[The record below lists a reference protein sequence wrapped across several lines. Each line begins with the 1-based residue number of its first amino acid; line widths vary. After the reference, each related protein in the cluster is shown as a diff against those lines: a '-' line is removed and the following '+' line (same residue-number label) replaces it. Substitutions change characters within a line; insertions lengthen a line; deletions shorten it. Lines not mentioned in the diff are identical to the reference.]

1 MNNAPVFI
9 VDDDVDDHE
18 IIHEIWNELGIKNP
32 LLFFT
37 SGQEV
42 LDHVKKDPTNPF
54 IIISDVNLPRMD
66 GFELRQKLLDE
77 NSFHYKSIPF
87 VFWSTLASNEQIKKA
102 YDYGAQGF
110 FIKASNYSML
120 KESLNMIITYWKT
133 SKAPVVNGQ

>member
-9 VDDDVDDHE
+9 VDDDVDDRE

-32 LLFFT
+32 LLFFA
-37 SGQEV
+37 SGHEV

-77 NSFHYKSIPF
+77 HSFHYKSIPF
-87 VFWSTLASNEQIKKA
+87 VFWSTVASNEQIKKA

-110 FIKASNYSML
+110 FIKGSNYSML
-120 KESLNMIITYWKT
+120 KESLDMIMTYWKT